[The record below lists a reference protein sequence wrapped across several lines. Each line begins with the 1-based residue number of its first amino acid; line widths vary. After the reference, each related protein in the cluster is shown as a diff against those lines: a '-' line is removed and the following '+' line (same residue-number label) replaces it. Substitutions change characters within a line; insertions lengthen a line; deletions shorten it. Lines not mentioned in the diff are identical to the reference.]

1 MENSAVTYMAVF
13 FDNSIHAGKTVQH
26 ARILNVAALLQDH
39 APEITTQRCV
49 RSYVAARTNDNVA
62 DQNGGRVQK
71 CARINHGHNAING
84 KNLSH
89 AALNMSARLRH
100 SEPIRDEC

>member
-1 MENSAVTYMAVF
+1 
-13 FDNSIHAGKTVQH
+13 
-26 ARILNVAALLQDH
+26 
-39 APEITTQRCV
+39 
-49 RSYVAARTNDNVA
+49 
-62 DQNGGRVQK
+62 VQK